1 MKIMISHNQAPLS
14 GAGHEMSPTTKV
26 SFVQIHVHLAHIKN
40 KDKRKILFRLGPC
53 YIAAGC
59 QFVCLSPCHCDQ

>member
-40 KDKRKILFRLGPC
+40 KNKLKIFIG
-53 YIAAGC
+53 IAHVTLLQDVSLC
-59 QFVCLSPCHCDQ
+59 VCPLSL